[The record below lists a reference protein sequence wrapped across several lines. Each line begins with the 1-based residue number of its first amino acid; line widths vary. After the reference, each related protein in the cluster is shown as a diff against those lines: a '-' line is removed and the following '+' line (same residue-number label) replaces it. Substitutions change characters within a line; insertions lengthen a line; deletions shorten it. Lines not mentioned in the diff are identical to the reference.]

1 MKTNEK
7 MARNRYIRTLEKFYK
22 LATTALKKE
31 QFDKNLFQQRMLKNC
46 EFFQKSPA
54 VRLNSTYTKELESFV
69 NACLD
74 FSFSQKE
81 LINKAN
87 ALDKLKRTQNYKK
100 DKHKNKFKDFQ

>member
-7 MARNRYIRTLEKFYK
+7 MARNRYIRTLEKFCK

-31 QFDKNLFQQRMLKNC
+31 QFDKNLFQQRMLKNF
-46 EFFQKSPA
+46 ELFQKSPA
-54 VRLNSTYTKELESFV
+54 VRLNSTYTKELEIFV

-87 ALDKLKRTQNYKK
+87 ALDKLKRMQNYKK